1 MLFNGHNQAKKVC
14 ILKTISRREWKNQPG
29 GAGFSPRRPYCCPL
43 PSPVSLSL
51 FSFPSCPLH
60 IYIIYRCICIYVY
73 TYIRIYVYLSFLSCS
88 FIYFHRPLSFS
99 FFLILSR
106 SLPIPTLISIIFSRH
121 FALSQNSSH
130 LFSCRVKFSFVCL
143 TLRLE
148 NFKFINIFATFI
160 LIE

>member
-43 PSPVSLSL
+43 PFRFSLSL
-51 FSFPSCPLH
+51 FSFPPRPLH
-60 IYIIYRCICIYVY
+60 IYIIYRCICM
-73 TYIRIYVYLSFLSCS
+73 YIRISFL
-88 FIYFHRPLSFS
+88 PLLFLHLLSSTTVIF
-99 FFLILSR
+99 FFLD
-106 SLPIPTLISIIFSRH
+106 PFAIPSNPNLISPIFFRH
-121 FALSQNSSH
+121 FVLSQNSLH